1 LVCREKYPE
10 HLEVLRNPLGLRKV
24 DGSRVEAPPLID
36 FAWLAGGLLLAY
48 LVLVILGKVRF
59 LLMADGRTQ
68 YLLEP
73 HNLLSWSSAS
83 PVAGKVR
90 PVAMKI

>member
-1 LVCREKYPE
+1 MLVCREKYPE

-24 DGSRVEAPPLID
+24 DGSRLQAPPLID

-59 LLMADGRTQ
+59 LLTRLMAERNTF
-68 YLLEP
+68 L
-73 HNLLSWSSAS
+73 NAKS
-83 PVAGKVR
+83 R
-90 PVAMKI
+90 